1 MLEMLVRW
9 TTTDPR
15 GAGPGGVAYEDLAV
29 LMNWNYP
36 VDDERLAKIAE
47 YGVAD
52 RKHPSLGESHSSLS
66 KLHLTETYK
75 TSSQAYKATT
85 GDLST
90 HNYRIFGVPTI
101 RSDLPAPRLKR
112 ISDHK
117 VCHYNRFTIFFLNA
131 YFSELW

>member
-1 MLEMLVRW
+1 MRW

-15 GAGPGGVAYEDLAV
+15 GAGPGGVAYEDLIV

-36 VDDERLAKIAE
+36 VDDERLVRITE
-47 YGVAD
+47 YSATA
-52 RKHPSLGESHSSLS
+52 RNQPSLDESDTALS

-90 HNYRIFGVPTI
+90 HNYRTFGVPTI

-117 VCHYNRFTIFFLNA
+117 VNMSL
-131 YFSELW
+131 